1 NGYRLLFWIQ
11 DLHHQNSLR
20 GGKAMSQIQLN
31 PFFNFCR
38 VKVANQSFDQEK
50 QLVTVSIHPY
60 KHYDLVCHRCQR

>member
-1 NGYRLLFWIQ
+1 
-11 DLHHQNSLR
+11 
-20 GGKAMSQIQLN
+20 MSQIQLN

-60 KHYDLVCHRCQR
+60 KHYDLVCQRCQR